1 MEITYF
7 HKCIFTGAKRKCTV
21 ASIAPM
27 VQSVRIFF
35 FSHLLLYHFS
45 LELIELSYTSSTP
58 MELHVVHFK
67 TQYLNLESALRQVDG
82 VIIIV
87 YFLKVII

>member
-1 MEITYF
+1 MHF
-7 HKCIFTGAKRKCTV
+7 HWGETEMYGSEHRADGAKC
-21 ASIAPM
+21 AN
-27 VQSVRIFF
+27 FF